1 MKAELSKL
9 GLTENEITVYLKL
22 LELGPS
28 LAGSISRKTG
38 IHRRT
43 VYDIT
48 ERLIEKG
55 LVGYILNNNRRYFE
69 ASNPEQFKE
78 LVKEQ
83 ESVVDSILPELM
95 QQYNIKQDKKS
106 TSFYRGKRGLKAVFD
121 DQLAQKNDLF
131 IIGGSAE
138 AYDVLKFYFPHYDRE
153 RKKKKINAKI
163 IFNYEAKKLKLK
175 LPLATIKYLPK
186 EMSTPSA
193 TNIYGD
199 TVSIILWGE
208 DPFAIVI
215 RDKAIAQSYKNYFTL
230 LWKSS
235 IR

>member
-1 MKAELSKL
+1 MKTQLGKL
-9 GLTENEITVYLKL
+9 GLTENEIKVYLKL

-28 LAGSISRKTG
+28 LAGTISRKTG

-55 LVGYILNNNRRYFE
+55 LIGYISNNNRRYFE
-69 ASNPEQFKE
+69 ATSPEQFKE

-83 ESVVDSILPELM
+83 ESIVEDILPDLM
-95 QQYNIKQDKKS
+95 KQYNFKQDKKS
-106 TSFYRGKRGLKAVFD
+106 TSFYRGKRGLKAVFE
-121 DQLAQKNDLF
+121 DQLSQKEELY
-131 IIGGSAE
+131 IIGGSAQ
-138 AYDVLKFYFPHYDRE
+138 AYDTLKFYFPHYDRE

-163 IFNYEAKKLKLK
+163 IFNHEAKKLKLNI
-175 LPLATIKYLPK
+175 PLSKIKYLPK
-186 EMSTPSA
+186 ELSTPSA

-215 RDKAIAQSYKNYFTL
+215 RDKEVAKSYKNYFTL
-230 LWKSS
+230 LWKSA